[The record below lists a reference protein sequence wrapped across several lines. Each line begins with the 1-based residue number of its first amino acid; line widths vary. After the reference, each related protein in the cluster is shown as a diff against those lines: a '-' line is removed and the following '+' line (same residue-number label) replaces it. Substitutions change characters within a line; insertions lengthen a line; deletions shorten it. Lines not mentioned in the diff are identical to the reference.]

1 MASGTDGGST
11 AAQQWADE
19 LAAWAVD
26 PEILAAAP
34 EPSDDLPPEVFAA
47 GQDRTP
53 SPLAELARSALR
65 PGGGVLD
72 VGAGAGAT
80 SLDVVPPDGH
90 LHAVDTQPS
99 MLRALEAAARDRG
112 LDVTTYVGTWPDVA
126 DQVPGCDVA
135 VCAHVLYNVPDLA
148 PFATALTSKTRDL
161 VVVELTGTHPLR
173 RLAPIWEAVHG
184 QPLPTG
190 PTADLAV
197 SVLRDAGL
205 DPQVHERVY
214 QPVVRTGAL
223 LETWIDL
230 TRQQLHLPPQRRDE
244 VVRLMQRHPATPRRS
259 VVLSWPGSGA

>member
-1 MASGTDGGST
+1 VT

-19 LAAWAVD
+19 LSAWAIA

-34 EPSDDLPPEVFAA
+34 ESPYDLPPEVFAA
-47 GQDRTP
+47 GQDATP
-53 SPLAELARSALR
+53 SPLAELARAALR
-65 PGGGVLD
+65 PGGSVLD

-99 MLRALEAAARDRG
+99 MLSALEAAARDRG
-112 LDVTTYVGTWPDVA
+112 VSVTTYEGTWPDLA
-126 DQVPGCDVA
+126 DQVPVCDVA

-148 PFATALTSKTRDL
+148 SFAAALTSRARDL
-161 VVVELTGTHPLR
+161 VVVELTATHPQM

-184 QPLPTG
+184 QPRPAG
-190 PTADLAV
+190 PTAELAV
-197 SVLRDAGL
+197 AALREAGIEPEAR
-205 DPQVHERVY
+205 DRVY

-230 TRQQLHLPPQRRDE
+230 TRRQLCLPPERRDE
-244 VVRLMQRHPATPRRS
+244 VVQLMQRHPPQPRRS
-259 VVLSWPGSGA
+259 VVLSWAGSEPAREP

>member
-1 MASGTDGGST
+1 MTAAQHT

-19 LAAWAVD
+19 LAAWAID

-34 EPSDDLPPEVFAA
+34 ESPYDLPPAVFAA
-47 GQDRTP
+47 GQDRAP

-65 PGGGVLD
+65 PGGRVLD

-90 LHAVDTQPS
+90 LHAVDAQPS

-112 LDVTTYVGTWPDVA
+112 VSVTTYVGTWPDVA
-126 DQVPGCDVA
+126 DHVPGCDVA
-135 VCAHVLYNVPDLA
+135 VCAHVFYNVPDLA
-148 PFATALTSKTRDL
+148 PFASALTRKARDL
-161 VVVELTGTHPLR
+161 VVVELTGTHPQM

-184 QPLPTG
+184 QPRPAG

-197 SVLRDAGL
+197 AVLREAGL
-205 DPQVHERVY
+205 DPEVHERVY
-214 QPVVRTGAL
+214 QPVVRTGAV

-230 TRQQLHLPPQRRDE
+230 TRRQLCLPPERRDE
-244 VVRLMQRHPATPRRS
+244 VVELMQRHPPQPRRS
-259 VVLSWPGSGA
+259 VVLSWAGSGA